1 MTGLLKGR
9 TEARESDPVKPVDQQ
24 TAEATL
30 KFVAP
35 PVAAMIRL
43 QQLTGMR
50 HGEVVIMRS
59 IDIDRSG
66 DVWLYQPSTH
76 KTAYRGTEKQVP
88 LGPLAQAVIQ
98 PFLDRA
104 PDAFLFSPIEK
115 KAWRN
120 ERRAVHHNRNR
131 KTKIYPCEL
140 KPRVR
145 LKQARKSNV
154 SKRPKRERHDL
165 DSYRRTVTDGI
176 QKAGKAGI
184 KIPSWHPHRLRHS
197 CGTEIRKRYGI
208 EAAQVMLG
216 HTTANVTEIFAERK
230 LKLAVNVA
238 LEMG

>member
-1 MTGLLKGR
+1 M
-9 TEARESDPVKPVDQQ
+9 KPVDQQ

-197 CGTEIRKRYGI
+197 CGTETRKRYGI